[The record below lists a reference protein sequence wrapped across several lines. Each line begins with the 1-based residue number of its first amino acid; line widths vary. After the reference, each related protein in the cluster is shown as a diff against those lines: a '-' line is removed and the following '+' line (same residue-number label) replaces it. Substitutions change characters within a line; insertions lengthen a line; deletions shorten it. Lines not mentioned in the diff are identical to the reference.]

1 MDAGSSLFLYV
12 SKSCHENYLYSLF
25 GKAKLS
31 KNDVLNEQLVA
42 NQTNEYSQQVMNL
55 VRTIRE

>member
-31 KNDVLNEQLVA
+31 KNDVLNE
-42 NQTNEYSQQVMNL
+42 
-55 VRTIRE
+55 